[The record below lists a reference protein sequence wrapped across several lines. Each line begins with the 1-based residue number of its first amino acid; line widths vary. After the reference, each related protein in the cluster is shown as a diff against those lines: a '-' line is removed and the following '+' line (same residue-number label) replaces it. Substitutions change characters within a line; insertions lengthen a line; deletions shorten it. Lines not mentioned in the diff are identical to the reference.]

1 MEADVHDMIAMWRA
15 IKMLSPLILMAIAGI
30 GGMMTYYMR
39 EMSKSM
45 QHISSVIVRHES
57 RFERHEERLDE
68 HDERLDRVERT

>member
-1 MEADVHDMIAMWRA
+1 
-15 IKMLSPLILMAIAGI
+15 MLAPLLLLIISSI
-30 GGMMTYYMR
+30 GGLMTYYMR

-45 QHISSVIVRHES
+45 AHISQVIVRHES